1 MDIFRSATQYLK
13 TDTLG
18 LMIITHGQINVTPIE
33 TKTCPMNLKRSI
45 LSPPG
50 HITTTNIHSLH
61 EMKNN
66 MIRSLDQF
74 DEFKEIV
81 EKESKPYIK
90 EVEKYHSTY
99 QDEDED
105 EEEPRTYTTKDMRKV
120 NKSITYMPYTVGHY
134 TDEISEFT
142 ENPTYINKVFSTE
155 DCTSK
160 QNYGLGIYT
169 LNNYRNFWRS
179 IPANT
184 NILSESFL
192 QPILKKLGIV
202 KTFRNCFNE
211 NGQPIRLVE
220 EITYDEIFSIL
231 EYLGIKHIYIFDISC
246 EGFFA
251 NGEECED
258 ARTCRV
264 IKRQIKKM
272 GVRGGTRNKNRKPI
286 QTKYRKTK
294 NKQPKQTQNK
304 NRKSRRKK
312 KSA

>member
-1 MDIFRSATQYLK
+1 MDIFRNIKQYIK

-18 LMIITHGQINVTPIE
+18 LMIITHGEVDVTKIE

-50 HITTTNIHSLH
+50 HITKTNIHSLH

-66 MIRSLDQF
+66 IIKSLEF
-74 DEFKEIV
+74 SKFKEIT
-81 EKESKPYIK
+81 EKESRPYIK
-90 EVEKYHSTY
+90 EVEHYHTIY
-99 QDEDED
+99 DYEDD
-105 EEEPRTYTTKDMRKV
+105 EPRTYTQKDMKKL
-120 NKSITYMPYTVGHY
+120 NKSMPYMPYTVGHY

-142 ENPTYINKVFSTE
+142 ENPTYINKVFSTQ
-155 DCTSK
+155 DCTNK

-169 LNNYRNFWRS
+169 LNNYRNFWYS

-192 QPILKKLGIV
+192 QPILKKIGIV
-202 KTFRNCFNE
+202 KTFKDCLSE
-211 NGQPIRLVE
+211 NGEPIRLVE

-258 ARTCRV
+258 ARTCRL
-264 IKRQIKKM
+264 IKRQIKKL
-272 GVRGGTRNKNRKPI
+272 GVRGGTR
-286 QTKYRKTK
+286 
-294 NKQPKQTQNK
+294 KQT
-304 NRKSRRKK
+304 RKK
-312 KSA
+312 KKEKTRKKKKQ

>member
-1 MDIFRSATQYLK
+1 MDIFRSIKQYLK

-18 LMIITHGQINVTPIE
+18 LMIIAHGQINVTPIE

-50 HITTTNIHSLH
+50 HITKTNIHSLH

-66 MIRSLDQF
+66 IIKSLHF
-74 DEFKEIV
+74 DKFKEIT
-81 EKESKPYIK
+81 EKETHPYIK
-90 EVEKYHSTY
+90 EVEKYHSIY
-99 QDEDED
+99 EDED
-105 EEEPRTYTTKDMRKV
+105 ENDNDPRTYSLKDMRKI
-120 NKSITYMPYTVGHY
+120 NKKMLDMPYTVGHY

-160 QNYGLGIYT
+160 QNHGLGIYT
-169 LNNYRNFWRS
+169 LNNYRNYWHS

-202 KTFRNCFNE
+202 KSFRNCLNE
-211 NGQPIRLVE
+211 NREPIRLIT
-220 EITYDEIFSIL
+220 EITYNEIFSIL

-258 ARTCRV
+258 ARTCRL

-272 GVRGGTRNKNRKPI
+272 GVRGGTRRI
-286 QTKYRKTK
+286 
-294 NKQPKQTQNK
+294 
-304 NRKSRRKK
+304 RKK
-312 KSA
+312 KNRQSKTNNKKKK